1 MLIGNGIFQNY
12 VHVFASPISILYTR
26 LKKVKSDFELTKV
39 YVQIIDKIEEML
51 TESHDMTP
59 KHAKQVLDHTWR
71 DTPENMKIKL
81 TADLPKLF
89 SRLKSQGVKVSNFE
103 TLFYQRLNRNGSYT

>member
-1 MLIGNGIFQNY
+1 
-12 VHVFASPISILYTR
+12 
-26 LKKVKSDFELTKV
+26 
-39 YVQIIDKIEEML
+39 ML

-89 SRLKSQGVKVSNFE
+89 SRLKNQGVKVSNLE
-103 TLFYQRLNRNGSYT
+103 KTESPVLKTLHWKCTRIILWTFSTSDL

>member
-1 MLIGNGIFQNY
+1 
-12 VHVFASPISILYTR
+12 
-26 LKKVKSDFELTKV
+26 
-39 YVQIIDKIEEML
+39 ML

-103 TLFYQRLNRNGSYT
+103 TMGVKLRHELSKGIRIKSICCIQKILKFLCPVG